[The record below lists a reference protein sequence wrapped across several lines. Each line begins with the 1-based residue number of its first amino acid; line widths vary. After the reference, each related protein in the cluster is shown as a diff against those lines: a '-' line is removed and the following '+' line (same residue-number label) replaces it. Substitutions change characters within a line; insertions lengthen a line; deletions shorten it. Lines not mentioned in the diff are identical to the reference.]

1 MNRKNYTCLIPFP
14 KGGGH
19 YAVKGETF
27 DMLDVQ
33 ASALRTAGRIELTD
47 VLAAAAA
54 ADAPQAP
61 EAAQVTGKTHKAAT
75 AAAKEA

>member
-19 YAVKGETF
+19 YAAKGETF
-27 DMLDVQ
+27 DLLDVQ
-33 ASALRTAGRIELTD
+33 ASALRTAGRIDLTD
-47 VLAAAAA
+47 VLAAAATS
-54 ADAPQAP
+54 D
-61 EAAQVTGKTHKAAT
+61 AAQVPEAVPVAGKTQKAAT

>member
-1 MNRKNYTCLIPFP
+1 MSRKNYTCLIPFP

-19 YAVKGETF
+19 YATKGEAF
-27 DMLDVQ
+27 DLLDVQ
-33 ASALRTAGRIELTD
+33 AHALRTAGRIELTD

-54 ADAPQAP
+54 AKALEVA
-61 EAAQVTGKTHKAAT
+61 EAAPVAGKTEKAAP

>member
-1 MNRKNYTCLIPFP
+1 MSRKNYTCLIPFP

-19 YAVKGETF
+19 YAAKGETF
-27 DMLDVQ
+27 DFLDVQ

-47 VLAAAAA
+47 VLVAAAAA
-54 ADAPQAP
+54 ETQKASEPAP
-61 EAAQVTGKTHKAAT
+61 AAGKAEKAAP